1 MYVRRNV
8 IIKESDRC
16 KGLVHRS
23 NDVKHDYVKRLN
35 RIEGQVRG
43 ISKMIC
49 EDRYCGDIM
58 VQISAVNNAMKSLGQ
73 EMLLNHMKT
82 CMVDDI
88 NNKKYETID
97 EVMDLCRRM
106 MK

>member
-1 MYVRRNV
+1 
-8 IIKESDRC
+8 
-16 KGLVHRS
+16 
-23 NDVKHDYVKRLN
+23 
-35 RIEGQVRG
+35 
-43 ISKMIC
+43 MIC

>member
-1 MYVRRNV
+1 M
-8 IIKESDRC
+8 IKESDGC
-16 KGLVHRS
+16 KGLVHR
-23 NDVKHDYVKRLN
+23 NDDVKHDYVKRLN

-58 VQISAVNNAMKSLGQ
+58 VQISAV
-73 EMLLNHMKT
+73 HMKT